1 MAALLLLLLLLLTI
15 DASGSTVQ
23 NGSLR
28 WLSWY
33 DYSFKNYSL
42 SGVPLDEAHTSLFMV
57 HNLSAIAAG
66 ARRPALFFLQRDA
79 QLAMWDEASMKE
91 NVARRRAGGVPDRSV
106 LPVDWRA
113 RLASASYTIGQR
125 AGVVAGVQ
133 LGDELICRGVPPS
146 NLSSVAA
153 ELRRLLPPD
162 IWLFTNEC
170 KGVHY
175 CRTPGAKSWI
185 SPHLDVVGVD
195 VYVTSAGT
203 NASAAAG
210 EAAAAKAYY
219 EEWIFPQLHDG
230 QNVAVVPGLFAKAG
244 ENHVAQD
251 AALTAKLLGYEAWIE
266 TEPRIVGMVPWHW
279 DSFDS
284 TFPEAAYR
292 RGGSEFPRL
301 RDEVARLRR
310 ALALHTPR
318 RSASPRF
325 VSRSSETPAQINFTA
340 DAPVVVSR
348 VEVRGAQAKFPA
360 LCEYVSAPKDKWIIT
375 SYRLVSYFESLKRI
389 YYHWY

>member
-1 MAALLLLLLLLLTI
+1 MAALLLLLLLLTM
-15 DASGSTVQ
+15 DATGSLSTVQ

-42 SGVPLDEAHTSLFMV
+42 SGVPLDAAHTSLFMV

-79 QLAMWDEASMKE
+79 QLAMWDAASMKE
-91 NVARRRAGGVPDRSV
+91 NVARRRAGESDRSV

-113 RLASASYTIGQR
+113 RLASASRTLRQR

-185 SPHLDVVGVD
+185 SPHLDVVSVD

-219 EEWIFPQLHDG
+219 EEWLFPQLHAG
-230 QNVAVVPGLFAKAG
+230 QKVAVVPGLFAKAG
-244 ENHVAQD
+244 EDHSAQD

-292 RGGSEFPRL
+292 RGASEFPRL

-310 ALALHTPR
+310 ALALHIPR
-318 RSASPRF
+318 GSTSPRF
-325 VSRSSETPAQINFTA
+325 VSMSSEPPAPINFTA

-348 VEVRGAQAKFPA
+348 VEVRGEQAKFPA
-360 LCEYVSAPKDKWIIT
+360 LCEYVSAPKDRWIIT
-375 SYRLVSYFESLKRI
+375 SYRSVSHFESSLK
-389 YYHWY
+389 